1 MTNLFTT
8 KTNFTA
14 GELSPDLLGR
24 ADLNAYAN
32 GALKLENVFIDPTGG
47 IHRRPGLQYL
57 RSLDGKTRLMSYE
70 KDSTHTYL
78 FLVSNLQTQIYQGET
93 LLATLTTP
101 WTDAELDKLSWCALS
116 DGLIVVH
123 EDVQPYRFTLA
134 GDTWSGDYFTFL
146 KANDYLHQPYHRFGA
161 DNVTMAASGCGG
173 TVTLTASGD
182 VFTESHIGKQFKL
195 ADGYVKINAL
205 INAKT
210 ATASVLK
217 KLMEGDDI
225 ADATQ
230 LQPTRYWG
238 EPALCPEHGWPGCVT
253 TYQSR
258 LVFGGSKDL
267 PNTLWFSQTE
277 DISNFEE
284 GTALDSEAITFS
296 LMSDQANK
304 ICALFAG
311 RHLQVFTT
319 SAEWM
324 VTGDPLTPTS
334 IQLKRQTQVGSCD
347 KRFIPPV
354 GIDGATIFA
363 AANGKEIRE
372 FLFSDLE
379 GMYQATDLSLL
390 AHHLIQNPVDMAY
403 DKYSRQAYIIMED
416 GSLSVLT
423 SFRAEDMQSWT
434 HQTTEGAFQNVSIS
448 GGNAYFIVKENET
461 YYLEK
466 MNDALHT
473 DSGFLMTKETPAET
487 WTGLSVLENKEVQI
501 VADGRVQDPQIIKEG
516 SLTLLAP
523 ANQVEI
529 GLPFTHEV
537 VPLPPVV
544 GANNGAAPVA
554 NARFIRGVFRVVE
567 TQSVEIDTGSGI
579 HQELVQNLSGYQ
591 MDSAPQKHTLDLV
604 IRGLGWRRNPQNPLW
619 RISGTLPVDFK
630 LVSVVS
636 DIKIGG

>member
-14 GELSPDLLGR
+14 GELSPELLGR

-32 GALKLENVFIDPTGG
+32 GALKMENVFIEPTGG

-57 RSLDGKTRLMSYE
+57 QTLTGKTRLISYE
-70 KDSTHTYL
+70 QDSGHAYL
-78 FLVSNLQTQIYQGET
+78 FLIGNEQTKIYQNET
-93 LLATLTTP
+93 LVASISTP
-101 WTDAELDKLSWCALS
+101 WTTTQLDKLSWCALS

-123 EDVQPYRFTLA
+123 EEVQPYRFTLS
-134 GDTWSGDYFTFL
+134 GDTWSGANFAFL
-146 KANDYLHQPYHRFGA
+146 TAESYLHQPYYRFVA
-161 DNVTMAASGCGG
+161 DNVTMASSGCGG
-173 TVTLTASGD
+173 TVTLTTSGD
-182 VFTESHIGKQFKL
+182 VFKASHVGKQFKL
-195 ADGYVKINAL
+195 ADGYVQITAVTNAT
-205 INAKT
+205 T
-210 ATASVLK
+210 ATATVLK

-225 ADATQ
+225 ADSTA
-230 LQPTRYWG
+230 LSATRYWG
-238 EPALCPEHGWPGCVT
+238 EPALCSEHGWPASVT

-379 GMYQATDLSLL
+379 GIYQATDLSLL
-390 AHHLIQNPVDMAY
+390 AHHLIDNPVDMAY
-403 DKYSRQAYIIMED
+403 DKYLRQAYIIMQD
-416 GSLSVLT
+416 GTLSVLT

-434 HQTTEGAFQNVSIS
+434 HQTTTGAFQNVTVC
-448 GGNAYFIVKENET
+448 GGNAYFIVKKDNT

-466 MNDALHT
+466 LNEALHT
-473 DSGFLMTKETPAET
+473 DMGFLLSAETATDT
-487 WTGLSVLENKEVQI
+487 WTGFTVLEDEEVQI
-501 VADGRVQDPQIIKEG
+501 VADGRVQDPQTVENG
-516 SLTLLAP
+516 TLTLSANANEVEVGLA
-523 ANQVEI
+523 
-529 GLPFTHEV
+529 FTHEV
-537 VPLPPVV
+537 IPLPPVV
-544 GANNGAAPVA
+544 GANNGTAPVT
-554 NARFIRGVFRVVE
+554 NARLIRGIFRVVD
-567 TQSVEIDTGSGI
+567 TQSVEIDTGSGV
-579 HQELVQNLSGYQ
+579 HQELVANLANYQ
-591 MDSAPQKHTLDLV
+591 MDSAPQKYTLDLV
-604 IRGLGWRRNPQNPLW
+604 VRGLGWRRNPQNPLW
-619 RISGTLPVDFK
+619 RIAGTLPVDFK
-630 LVSVVS
+630 LVSVTS

>member
-57 RSLDGKTRLMSYE
+57 QTLSGQTRLISYE
-70 KDSTHTYL
+70 QDSQHAYL
-78 FLVSNLQTQIYQGET
+78 FLIANEQTKIYQNEI
-93 LLATLTTP
+93 LVATLSTP
-101 WTDAELDKLSWCALS
+101 WTTTQLDKLAWCALS

-123 EDVQPYRFTLA
+123 EDVTPYRFTLS
-134 GDTWSGDYFTFL
+134 GDTWTGASFSFL
-146 KANDYLHQPYHRFGA
+146 SADGYVHQPYTRFVA
-161 DNVTMAASGCGG
+161 DDITMASSGCGG
-173 TVTLTASGD
+173 TVTLTTSGD
-182 VFTESHIGKQFKL
+182 VFDSSHVGKTFKL
-195 ADGYVKINAL
+195 ADGYVQISTVTNA
-205 INAKT
+205 T
-210 ATASVLK
+210 TASGTVLK
-217 KLMEGDDI
+217 KLLEGDDI
-225 ADATQ
+225 GDTTALNA
-230 LQPTRYWG
+230 TRYWG
-238 EPALCPEHGWPGCVT
+238 EPALCTAHGWPATVT

-267 PNTLWFSQTE
+267 PNTLWFSQTQ
-277 DISNFEE
+277 DITNFEE

-324 VTGDPLTPTS
+324 VTGDPLTPTD

-347 KRFIPPV
+347 DRFIPPV

-363 AANGKEIRE
+363 AANGQEIRE

-379 GMYQATDLSLL
+379 GIYQATDLSLL
-390 AHHLIQNPVDMAY
+390 AHHLICAPKDMAY
-403 DKYSRQAYIIMED
+403 DKYLRQAYIVMQN
-416 GSLSVLT
+416 GTLCVLT

-434 HQTTEGAFQNVSIS
+434 HQTTDGAFQNVAICA
-448 GGNAYFIVKENET
+448 GNAYFIVKKEQT

-466 MNDALHT
+466 LNKAAHT
-473 DSGFLMTKETPAET
+473 DMAFLMTATPATDT
-487 WTGLSVLENKEVQI
+487 WTGLNVLEGKKVQI
-501 VADGRVQDPQIIKEG
+501 VADGRVQDNQTVTNG
-516 SLTLLAP
+516 SVTLLIH
-523 ANQVEI
+523 ANDVEV

-537 VPLPPVV
+537 APLPPIV
-544 GANNGAAPVA
+544 GASNGIAPVT
-554 NARFIRGVFRVVE
+554 NARLIRGVFRVVD
-567 TQSVEIDTGSGI
+567 TQSVEIDTGSGF
-579 HQELVQNLSGYQ
+579 HQELVPNLANYTL
-591 MDSAPQKHTLDLV
+591 DSVPQKHTLDLI

-619 RISGTLPVDFK
+619 SIKGSLPVDFK
-630 LVSVVS
+630 LVSVTS

>member
-32 GALKLENVFIDPTGG
+32 GALKLKNVFIEPTGG
-47 IHRRPGLQYL
+47 IHRRPGLQYVQTL
-57 RSLDGKTRLMSYE
+57 TGKTRLISYE
-70 KDSTHTYL
+70 QDSSSAYL
-78 FLVSNLQTQIYQGET
+78 FLISDRQTKIYKNEV
-93 LLATLTTP
+93 LVATLTTP
-101 WTDAELDKLSWCALS
+101 WTTGQLDKISWCALS
-116 DGLIVVH
+116 DGLIVVQS
-123 EDVQPYRFTLA
+123 DLQPYRFTLT
-134 GDTWSGDYFTFL
+134 GNTWTGANFTFL
-146 KANDYLHQPYHRFGA
+146 NADGYLHQPYHRFCS
-161 DNVTMAASGCGG
+161 DDVTMASSGCGG
-173 TVTLTASGD
+173 TVTLTTNAN
-182 VFTESHIGKQFKL
+182 VFGATHIGKQFKL
-195 ADGYVKINAL
+195 ADGYVQITGIQSATS
-205 INAKT
+205 AT
-210 ATASVLK
+210 ATVLK

-225 ADATQ
+225 TDSTA
-230 LQPTRYWG
+230 LNPTRYWG
-238 EPALCPEHGWPGCVT
+238 EPALCYEHGWPATVT

-267 PNTLWFSQTE
+267 TNTLWFSQTE
-277 DISNFEE
+277 DLTNFEE
-284 GTALDSEAITFS
+284 GSALDSEAITFS

-304 ICALFAG
+304 ICSLFAG

-334 IQLKRQTQVGSCD
+334 IQLKRQTQVGSND
-347 KRFIPPV
+347 TRFISPI

-379 GMYQATDLSLL
+379 GIYQATDLSLL
-390 AHHLIQNPVDMAY
+390 AHHLINTPVDMAY
-403 DKYSRQAYIIMED
+403 DKYLRQAYVVMKD

-423 SFRAEDMQSWT
+423 SFRSEDMQSWT
-434 HQTTEGAFQNVSIS
+434 RQTTTGSFQNVAIC
-448 GGNAYFIVKENET
+448 GGNAYFTVKENST

-466 MNDALHT
+466 FNEALHT
-473 DSGFLMTKETPAET
+473 DLGFLLTENSATDT
-487 WTGLSVLENKEVQI
+487 WTGLNVLEGRNVQI
-501 VADGRVQDPQIIKEG
+501 VANGRVQDSQIIENG
-516 SLTLLAP
+516 TLTLSIP
-523 ANQVEI
+523 ATQIEV

-554 NARFIRGVFRVVE
+554 NARFIRGVFRVVD

-579 HQELVQNLSGYQ
+579 HQELVPNLADYQ
-591 MDSAPQKHTLDLV
+591 MDTSPQKYTLDLI
-604 IRGLGWRRNPQNPLW
+604 IRGLGWQRNLQNSLW
-619 RISGTLPVDFK
+619 RIAGTLPVNFK
-630 LVSVVS
+630 LVSVTS

>member
-14 GELSPDLLGR
+14 GELSSELLGR

-32 GALKLENVFIDPTGG
+32 GALKLENVFIEPTGG

-57 RSLDGKTRLMSYE
+57 QTLTGKTRLISFE
-70 KDSTHTYL
+70 QDSQNAYL
-78 FLVSNLQTQIYQGET
+78 FLIANTQTKIYKNET
-93 LLATLTTP
+93 LVATLTTP
-101 WTDAELDKLSWCALS
+101 WTTAQLDKLCWCAVL

-123 EDVQPYRFTLA
+123 EDVQPYRFSLS
-134 GDTWSGDYFTFL
+134 GSTWTGTNFSFL
-146 KANDYLHQPYHRFGA
+146 NANNYIHQPHARFVA
-161 DNVTMAASGCGG
+161 DGVTMASSGCGG
-173 TVTLTASGD
+173 SVTLTTSTD
-182 VFTESHIGKQFKL
+182 VFKSAHIGKQFKL
-195 ADGYVKINAL
+195 ADGYVQITAVTNA
-205 INAKT
+205 T
-210 ATASVLK
+210 TASATVLK

-225 ADATQ
+225 TDSTALSA
-230 LQPTRYWG
+230 TRYWG
-238 EPALCPEHGWPGCVT
+238 EPALCSEHGWPATVT

-277 DISNFEE
+277 DLTNFEE

-324 VTGDPLTPTS
+324 ATGDPLTPTN
-334 IQLKRQTQVGSCD
+334 IQLKRQTQVGSD
-347 KRFIPPV
+347 DTRFIPPV

-363 AANGKEIRE
+363 TANGKEIRE

-379 GMYQATDLSLL
+379 GIYQATDLSLL
-390 AHHLIQNPVDMAY
+390 AHHLIDRPVDMAY
-403 DKYSRQAYIIMED
+403 DKYLRQAYIIMQD

-434 HQTTEGAFQNVSIS
+434 RQTTSGTFQNVAVC
-448 GGNAYFIVKENET
+448 GGNAYFIVKDNDT
-461 YYLEK
+461 YYLERF
-466 MNDALHT
+466 NEDLHT
-473 DSGFLMTKETPAET
+473 DRGFLLTASPATDT
-487 WTGLSVLENKEVQI
+487 WTGLNVLEDEKVQI
-501 VADGRVQDPQIIKEG
+501 VADGRVQDSQVVESG
-516 SLTLLAP
+516 SITLLTP
-523 ANQVEI
+523 AEFVEV
-529 GLPFTHEV
+529 GLAFTHIV
-537 VPLPPVV
+537 APLPPIV

-554 NARFIRGVFRVVE
+554 NARFIRGVFRVVD
-567 TQSVEIDTGSGI
+567 TQSVEIDTGSGV
-579 HQELVQNLSGYQ
+579 HQELVPNLANYQ
-591 MDSAPQKHTLDLV
+591 MDSVPQKYTLDLV
-604 IRGLGWRRNPQNPLW
+604 VRGLGWHRNPQNALW
-619 RISGTLPVDFK
+619 QIRGTLPVDFK
-630 LVSVVS
+630 LVSVTS

>member
-32 GALKLENVFIDPTGG
+32 GALKLENVFIEPTGG

-57 RSLDGKTRLMSYE
+57 QTLSGKTRLISYE
-70 KDSTHTYL
+70 QDSQNAYL
-78 FLVSNLQTQIYQGET
+78 FLILNEQTQIYKNEVLQ
-93 LLATLTTP
+93 ATLTTP
-101 WTDAELDKLSWCALS
+101 WTTAQLDKLCWCALS
-116 DGLIVVH
+116 DGLIIVH
-123 EDVQPYRFTLA
+123 AEVQPYQ
-134 GDTWSGDYFTFL
+134 FTFKNNTWTGNNFAFL
-146 KANDYLHQPYHRFGA
+146 NANNYIHQPYTRFVA
-161 DNVTMAASGCGG
+161 DNVTMASSGCGG
-173 TVTLTASGD
+173 NVTLTTSAD
-182 VFTESHIGKQFKL
+182 VFNNTHIGKQFKL
-195 ADGYVKINAL
+195 ADGYVRITGVSNST
-205 INAKT
+205 T
-210 ATASVLK
+210 ATATVLK
-217 KLMEGDDI
+217 KLMEGNDI
-225 ADATQ
+225 ADSTP
-230 LQPTRYWG
+230 LNPTRYWG
-238 EPALCPEHGWPGCVT
+238 EPALCSEHGWPTTVT

-258 LVFGGSKDL
+258 LVFGGSKGL

-304 ICALFAG
+304 VCALFAG

-334 IQLKRQTQVGSCD
+334 IQLKRQTQVGSD
-347 KRFIPPV
+347 DTHFIPPV

-379 GMYQATDLSLL
+379 GVYQATDLSLL
-390 AHHLIQNPVDMAY
+390 AHHLINKPVDMAY
-403 DKYSRQAYIIMED
+403 DKYLRQAYIVMQD

-434 HQTTEGAFQNVSIS
+434 RQNTQGAFQNVTVC
-448 GGNAYFIVKENET
+448 GGNAYFIIKENNT

-466 MNDALHT
+466 FNEDLHT
-473 DSGFLMTKETPAET
+473 DKGFLLSASPATDT
-487 WTGLSVLENKEVQI
+487 WTSLDVLEEQQVQI
-501 VADGRVQDPQIIKEG
+501 VADGRVQDPQIIENG
-516 SLTLLAP
+516 TLTLLTP
-523 ANQVEI
+523 ASAVEV
-529 GLPFTHEV
+529 GLAFTHLIA
-537 VPLPPVV
+537 PLPPIT
-544 GANNGAAPVA
+544 GANNGPAPVT
-554 NARFIRGVFRVVE
+554 NARFIRGVFRVVD
-567 TQSVEIDTGSGI
+567 TQSVEIDTGSGL
-579 HQELVQNLSGYQ
+579 HQELVPNLANYQ
-591 MDSAPQKHTLDLV
+591 MDSIPQKHTLDLV
-604 IRGLGWRRNPQNPLW
+604 VRGLGWHRNPQNSLW
-619 RISGTLPVDFK
+619 EIKGTLPATFK